1 MLKNLV
7 HYVSCHTHSQF
18 SMLDGLARINDLVK
32 KAKEYNMPAVAL
44 TDHGN
49 MFGAYKFFK
58 ACQKEGI
65 KPIIGCEVYVT
76 NDPDG
81 LTDNADKHRDNYH
94 LILLAENDEGYN
106 NLCRIVSSASENFY
120 YKPRASKELLRKY
133 SKGIIA
139 LTACVAG
146 ELPRA
151 IMEKGIEGG
160 RTVLNEYIDIFG
172 KDNLYVEIQNHMLP
186 DERKVYP
193 AAIQLANELDL
204 KIVATNDV
212 HYINKEDSK
221 AQEILLCI
229 STKKTLGEEHMDM
242 CPELYM
248 KSPEEMSELF
258 ANEEE
263 KYGVLSNT
271 LEIAERCNVTI
282 KEKQDLAPRF
292 RAIPEGE
299 TESSYLRHLCEE
311 ALPKKYSGEKF
322 QVAKKRMDYELGVIE
337 KMGYSGYFLIVWDFI
352 RYARN
357 HNISIGPGRG
367 SGAGSIVCYLTD
379 ITQLE
384 PLELDLLFER
394 FLNPERVSS
403 PDIDTDIADY
413 GRPDIA
419 QYMMDTYGYD
429 KSAKIVTFQTM
440 AGKAAVKDVA
450 RVYGYPPVMGA
461 RISNF
466 ITEKTIKESL
476 ENNVEFADD
485 YSKDPDV
492 KKITD
497 MAMMIEGLPRQ
508 KGSHAAGVVISK
520 EPLKDVLPISL
531 EEDGWRTEFD
541 KEEVEKLGLLKMD
554 LLGLINLSIIDD
566 TQSFIKQ
573 KYGKT
578 VDLTYGKLPMDDK
591 RTMQMLCKGD
601 TYGVFQLESSGM
613 TKLVTGLAP
622 KNYRDLVPL
631 VALYRPG
638 PLGTGMVEEFVECR
652 HGRKQIKYIHPMLEP
667 ILKETYGV
675 ILYQEQVMKI
685 VQVLGGFSLGEAD
698 LVRRAMG
705 HKEQDVLNAQENK
718 FVQGCVK
725 NGIDEPTARKIFGMM
740 RDFAKYGFNKSH
752 SAAYAYIAYQTA
764 YLKAHFPVEYL
775 SAYMSH
781 TADKKNKLK
790 TARTVCSQYGIKF
803 LPVDV
808 NKSGR
813 YFIPEDKNIRIG
825 FNIINGVG
833 ESDSSIIINARKAGG
848 SFTSVDDF
856 MARMVT
862 EENMI
867 SEAAFKKL
875 TALGAFNG
883 IYATPALLDKYASE
897 IHKAVKSFV
906 KAQAKA
912 NKKNQQNNSLS
923 LFSEQDMESLK
934 VKPPTLKEILPDDWD
949 VPPITTKAMMET
961 ELENY
966 GFYATV
972 HPLDPFK
979 KKYIDGVSLDIAQ
992 AMKMIQDGTW
1002 NYNWRCNLCAVK
1014 ESVKLV
1020 ATKKNDIMAFATFSS
1035 YTDSIDAVLFPQT
1048 LKKAQEKGLDTHK
1061 VFWLTNLRVESRNGN
1076 IQIIVDE
1083 NGIVPLD

>member
-32 KAKEYNMPAVAL
+32 KAKEFNMPAIAL

-76 NDPDG
+76 NDRDG

-146 ELPRA
+146 EFPRA
-151 IMEKGIEGG
+151 IIENGIEGG
-160 RTVLNEYIDIFG
+160 KAILEEYMDIFG
-172 KDNLYVEIQNHMLP
+172 KDNLYVEIQNHLLP
-186 DERKVYP
+186 DERKVFP
-193 AAIQLANELDL
+193 IAIQLANELDL

-212 HYINKEDSK
+212 HYINKEDAR

-258 ANEEE
+258 ADEEE

-282 KEKQDLAPRF
+282 KEKQDLSPRF
-292 RAIPEGE
+292 HDLSVGQ
-299 TESSYLRHLCEE
+299 TESSYLRQLCEE
-311 ALPKKYSGEKF
+311 SLPKKYPADKI
-322 QVAKKRMDYELGVIE
+322 QIAKERMDYELTVIE

-352 RYARN
+352 RYARS

-394 FLNPERVSS
+394 FLNPERVSM

-413 GRPDIA
+413 GRADIA
-419 QYMMDTYGYD
+419 QYMMETYGYD

-450 RVYGYPPVMGA
+450 RVYGYEPIVGA
-461 RISNF
+461 KISAF

-476 ENNVEFADD
+476 ENNVEFATA
-485 YSKDPDV
+485 YKDNQDV

-497 MAMMIEGLPRQ
+497 MAIMIEGLPRQ

-520 EPLKDVLPISL
+520 EPLKDVLPISK
-531 EEDGWRTEFD
+531 EEDGWRTEYD

-554 LLGLINLSIIDD
+554 LLGLVNLSIIDD
-566 TQSFIKQ
+566 TQAFIKQ

-591 RTMQMLCKGD
+591 KTMQMLCKGD

-613 TKLVTGLAP
+613 TKLVAGLAP
-622 KNYRDLVPL
+622 QNYRDLVPL

-638 PLGTGMVEEFVECR
+638 PLGTGMVDEFVECR

-718 FVQGCVK
+718 FVKGCIA
-725 NGIDEPTARKIFGMM
+725 NGIEESTARQIFGMM

-781 TADKKNKLK
+781 TADNKNKLK
-790 TARTVCSQYGIKF
+790 AARTVCSQYGIKF

-808 NKSGR
+808 NKSDK
-813 YFIPEDKNIRIG
+813 YFTPEEKNIRIG
-825 FNIINGVG
+825 FNVINGVG
-833 ESDSSIIINARKAGG
+833 DSDSSIILNARVAGG
-848 SFTSVDDF
+848 DFKSVDDF
-856 MARMVT
+856 MARVMT
-862 EENMI
+862 EESML
-867 SEAAFKKL
+867 SEAAFRKL
-875 TALGAFNG
+875 TALGAFNS
-883 IYATPALLDKYASE
+883 IYGNQAILDKHAAD
-897 IHKAVKSFV
+897 IHKAVKSFI
-906 KAQAKA
+906 KAQEKAK
-912 NKKNQQNNSLS
+912 KKNNNDNSMS
-923 LFSEQDMESLK
+923 LFSDQEMEAIKS
-934 VKPPTLKEILPDDWD
+934 KPPTLEQILPDNADA
-949 VPPITTKAMMET
+949 PAISTNALMEN
-961 ELENY
+961 ELDGY

-979 KKYIDGVSLDIAQ
+979 EKYINGVSLDIAQ

-1014 ESVKLV
+1014 ENVKLV
-1020 ATKKNDIMAFATFSS
+1020 MTKKNEMMAFVTFST
-1035 YTDSIDAVLFPQT
+1035 YLDSVDAVLFPKT
-1048 LKKAQEKGLDTHK
+1048 LEKAQQKGLDTRK
-1061 VFWLTNLRVESRNGN
+1061 VFWLTNIRVDNRNGN

-1083 NGIVPLD
+1083 NGIEPLD